1 MASENAQPFDVL
13 IAGGGVAALEGA
25 LALRELAGDRVTL
38 RLLAPAKE
46 FVYRAMTVR
55 EPFAF
60 ARAQRY
66 PLDEIA
72 RDLGIELIADALES
86 VDPAART
93 VRTDGGQ
100 LLGYDAL
107 LLALGARIRARYDR
121 ALTIDDGQLDEL
133 LHGLV
138 QDVEAGLVK
147 RLAFVAPPRLPWQLP
162 IYELAL
168 LTATRAYEMG
178 TEVAITIITPE
189 DSPLSVFGEKASGAV
204 AQRLARRGVE
214 VVGSAYAEVPGGGVV
229 AVSPGDRRLEFDRVI
244 ALPELVGPS
253 VSGLPADEAGFIP
266 IDEHCQVR
274 GVQGVYAAGDATD
287 FAIKHGGIA
296 SQQAD
301 AAAEAIAALA
311 GVDIVPAP
319 VRPVI
324 LGVLLTG
331 EKPLYLS
338 AHVTGGHGDT
348 SEASETPAWEPRGK
362 VASRYL
368 APYLEQR
375 DAAHR

>member
-1 MASENAQPFDVL
+1 MASESAQPFDVL

-25 LALRELAGDRVTL
+25 LALRELAGDRVRL

-121 ALTIDDGQLDEL
+121 ALTIDDSQLDEL

-147 RLAFVAPPRLPWQLP
+147 RLALVAPPRLPWQLP

-189 DSPLSVFGEKASGAV
+189 DTPLGVFGEKASAAV
-204 AQRLARRGVE
+204 AQRLAVRGIE
-214 VVGSAYAEVPGGGVV
+214 VVVSAYADVPGGGVV
-229 AVSPGDRRLEFDRVI
+229 TVSPGDRRLEFDRVI

-253 VSGLPADEAGFIP
+253 VSGLPADEVGFIP
-266 IDEHCQVR
+266 IDDHCQVR
-274 GVQGVYAAGDATD
+274 GVPGVYAAGDATD

-319 VRPVI
+319 LRPVI

-331 EKPLYLS
+331 EKPLYIS
-338 AHVTGGHGDT
+338 AHLTGGHGDT
-348 SEASETPAWEPRGK
+348 SEASETPAWEPRAK

-375 DAAHR
+375 DAARR